1 MGKNDGWRRPTKSD
15 AAYDQHARGGAAQ
28 RPTMAQ
34 AGGGAASQSIRA
46 AEIETKAETFKRE
59 GPPSTRRPETA
70 AQDWRRR

>member
-1 MGKNDGWRRPTKSD
+1 MGKNDGWRRPTKAD

-46 AEIETKAETFKRE
+46 AEIGTKAERIKRE
-59 GPPSTRRPETA
+59 GPSTRRPETA